1 MTTEVTVK
9 THRLNQPAIF
19 KFMDGDAASQK
30 MIEVYDKV
38 ARRAYELFESRGRQ
52 DGQDLD
58 DWLRAESEVLIPIP
72 VEVSETDDELI
83 IQAEVPGFR
92 DEDVDVRVEPHRV
105 IVSGKRQQI
114 RDQKKRKT
122 VYSERRSDEIFRMFN
137 LPKEID
143 PDKVTVALN
152 HGTLEVAI
160 AKVHPGGGISVAD
173 KAA

>member
-9 THRLNQPAIF
+9 THRSNQPAIF
-19 KFMDGDAASQK
+19 KFMDGDKASQR
-30 MIEVYDKV
+30 MTEVYDKV
-38 ARRAYELFESRGRQ
+38 ARRAYELFEGRGRQ

-58 DWLRAESEVLIPIP
+58 DWLHAESEFLSPIP
-72 VEVSETDDELI
+72 VEVSETDDQLI

-122 VYSERRSDEIFRMFN
+122 VYSERRSDEIFRMFD
-137 LPKEID
+137 LPEEID
-143 PDKVTVALN
+143 PTR
-152 HGTLEVAI
+152 
-160 AKVHPGGGISVAD
+160 
-173 KAA
+173 